1 MTDKQMT
8 RITEAGEYEVRI
20 CAPHFELLEAKNGD
34 ASRMALV
41 LPGETADDQYIDAR
55 LFFTRQIIASGRNA
69 GRPTYEVSAELCHMF
84 GLPRPFNPAN
94 IENLDG
100 KAAIFVVEIEDY
112 QGKPRATVKFVN
124 TPRKEAL
131 SEAKANSIWNDL
143 TKGSAGAGMTS
154 EAPDEND
161 DNLPF

>member
-131 SEAKANSIWNDL
+131 SDAKANSIWNDL
-143 TKGSAGAGMTS
+143 TRGSAGAGMAS
-154 EAPDEND
+154 EATDESD